1 MAVATVALVVLVL
14 PAALLLRSVVAVL
27 VAVLVALALGAA
39 AVRLVGRGS
48 ASVALAATGARPV
61 GADDEP
67 RLHNLVDG
75 LRVAMGVPE
84 PSLWVVEDP
93 SPNVLAVARNA
104 DESALVV
111 TRGLLDG
118 LTRVELE
125 AVLAHQLARIR
136 SGEVAAGSA
145 ALLALGGTRVA
156 SVPEPSPAGPPAST
170 GRALGPGLQPS
181 ARPARLAWPL
191 LLVAPLT
198 RALVVRL
205 VEPGADSEAD
215 VAAVQVTRFPPAL
228 AAALEKVAAAPE
240 PPAVSDLVAHLW
252 LVPPDSANDPAVQRV
267 FDPPPPVADR
277 IDTLLE
283 L

>member
-125 AVLAHQLARIR
+125 AVL
-136 SGEVAAGSA
+136 
-145 ALLALGGTRVA
+145 
-156 SVPEPSPAGPPAST
+156 
-170 GRALGPGLQPS
+170 
-181 ARPARLAWPL
+181 
-191 LLVAPLT
+191 
-198 RALVVRL
+198 
-205 VEPGADSEAD
+205 
-215 VAAVQVTRFPPAL
+215 
-228 AAALEKVAAAPE
+228 
-240 PPAVSDLVAHLW
+240 
-252 LVPPDSANDPAVQRV
+252 
-267 FDPPPPVADR
+267 
-277 IDTLLE
+277 
-283 L
+283 